1 MPRVADFYIPM
12 VRALGALVVV
22 ASLGASSA
30 EAQEARETFQWSG
43 TIQSGDV
50 VTIRG
55 INGEIV
61 ATAAGGG
68 ELTIEAVKSG
78 RRSQPETVRIEVIED
93 AQGVLVCAVYPD
105 AGGEEPNRCGRGN
118 DYEMNVDKN
127 DVRVDFQVGVPAGV
141 RLDAGTVNGDVEA
154 TGLTGKVKAT
164 TVNGSIE
171 VETRAT
177 ASATTVNGSID
188 AAVGTSAWDGP
199 LSFKTVNGGITLSVP
214 GGTAADVV
222 METLNG
228 AIESD
233 FPFTIQGRMGFPHR
247 RLKGAIG
254 GGGERLE
261 IETVNGSIRLVSSG

>member
-1 MPRVADFYIPM
+1 MLRRIFRFFSTRAPRV
-12 VRALGALVVV
+12 VGALVIAAGCAV
-22 ASLGASSA
+22 SSA
-30 EAQEARETFQWSG
+30 AAQETFQWSG
-43 TIQSGDV
+43 AIQGGDV

-55 INGEIV
+55 VNGEIV
-61 ATAAGGG
+61 ATAATGGA
-68 ELTIEAVKSG
+68 LTIEAVKTG
-78 RRSQPETVRIEVIED
+78 RRSEPETVRVEVLED

-105 AGGEEPNRCGRGN
+105 AEGKDPNRCARGD
-118 DYEMNVDKN
+118 DYEMNVDEN
-127 DVRVDFQVGVPAGV
+127 DVRVDFQVRIPAGV
-141 RLDAGTVNGDVEA
+141 GLDARTVNGDVEA
-154 TGLTGKVKAT
+154 TGLTGRVKVM
-164 TVNGSIE
+164 TVNGSID

-188 AAVGTSAWDGP
+188 AALGSSAWDGP

-214 GGTAADVV
+214 DGTAADVV

-247 RLKGAIG
+247 RLQGAIG

-261 IETVNGSIRLVSSG
+261 LETVNGSIRLLSSG